1 MVVGPTGL
9 RSLVSPADE
18 SHPHVIVMSRAATT
32 QTLELK
38 MDLSELLRAECVAVN
53 IAASDKTDAL
63 SQIAA
68 LAKRSPILDEVSAE
82 EIRQAMAEREAVGST
97 GFGKGIAIPHCR
109 MSSVPEFVVG
119 LATVGGGVGFD
130 SLDGEPVGL
139 IAFIVGPALESAD
152 HIRVLSGLSRVLSN
166 ADAVKEMLAAV
177 TPEALRESF
186 LRHVSFDR
194 ELRPEAKRSLLHVF
208 VQDEGLFQEILQL
221 LGGTEPRFTAVLE
234 AENASVYLA
243 KLPLFAGLWADRPQS
258 FTRVIIS
265 LVNRSMANEL
275 VRRIEQVAGPLAE
288 SEQVLVTVQNVFFS
302 GGSLTTQ
309 R

>member
-1 MVVGPTGL
+1 
-9 RSLVSPADE
+9 
-18 SHPHVIVMSRAATT
+18 
-32 QTLELK
+32 
-38 MDLSELLRAECVAVN
+38 MDLSELLRVECVAVN
-53 IAASDKTDAL
+53 VTAASKTDAL

-68 LAKRSPILDEVSAE
+68 LAKQSAALGDVSVE
-82 EIRQAMAEREAVGST
+82 EIRRAMEEREAVGST

-109 MSSVPEFVVG
+109 MESVSAFVVG
-119 LATVGGGVGFD
+119 LATVAGTVDFD

-139 IAFIVGPALESAD
+139 IAFIVGPARESTD

-166 ADAVKEMLAAV
+166 ADAVREMLAAA

-186 LRHVSFDR
+186 LRHVSLDR
-194 ELRPEAKRSLLHVF
+194 ELLQEAKRSLFHVF
-208 VQDEGLFQEILQL
+208 IQDEDLFVEILQV

-243 KLPLFAGLWADRPQS
+243 KLPLFAGLWTDRPRS

-265 LVNRSMANEL
+265 LVNRSMVNEL
-275 VRRIEQVAGPLAE
+275 VRRIEEVVGPLAQ
-288 SEQVLVTVQNVFFS
+288 SERVLVAVQNVFFS